1 MRMLDPFESMA
12 GGLPGERSEPTAEVT
27 SMAFGYAFGSTELKP
42 PIISIIV

>member
-12 GGLPGERSEPTAEVT
+12 GGLPGERCEPTAEVT
-27 SMAFGYAFGSTELKP
+27 SMAFGSNELKP